1 MRNAVAAGAATR
13 LHFAREKGNARLTS
27 RTPLAPDQKRHGTA
41 KSHAGPR
48 APVPPARRTATRTA
62 ENAIPQT
69 GGAAKKPQI
78 PAYGEKNRPR
88 GSEPENPQNATTN
101 APPDVKLHE
110 IQNAEKAVTTTGRAA
125 RRPQIPAFREENGP
139 PDTQPENFE
148 NGDHNSPPDEKSQ
161 KNRNAEKAVT
171 TTGRA
176 AKRPQ
181 IAALREKNGPPDTQ
195 PENFEGGDHNAPPD
209 QKSQQIRNAENAI
222 RELQPAPGSAQQSRR
237 DAATVGGYY
246 TTRKYYIRR
255 TPYCP

>member
-1 MRNAVAAGAATR
+1 MMRESR
-13 LHFAREKGNARLTS
+13 KSPHSARKPG
-27 RTPLAPDQKRHGTA
+27 
-41 KSHAGPR
+41 
-48 APVPPARRTATRTA
+48 RRTKTPKFPKNAT
-62 ENAIPQT
+62 ENALPDR
-69 GGAAKKPQI
+69 K
-78 PAYGEKNRPR
+78 
-88 GSEPENPQNATTN
+88 SPET
-101 APPDVKLHE
+101 
-110 IQNAEKAVTTTGRAA
+110 
-125 RRPQIPAFREENGP
+125 
-139 PDTQPENFE
+139 
-148 NGDHNSPPDEKSQ
+148 
-161 KNRNAEKAVT
+161 RNAEKAVT